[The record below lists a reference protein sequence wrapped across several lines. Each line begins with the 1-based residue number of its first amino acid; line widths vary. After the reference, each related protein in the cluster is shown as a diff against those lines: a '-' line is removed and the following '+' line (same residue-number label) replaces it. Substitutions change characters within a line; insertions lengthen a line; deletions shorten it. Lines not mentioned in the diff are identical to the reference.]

1 MNWISPTGFSPC
13 AAMPTQSP
21 LIRSSAS
28 GVSNTRSGPKRGCS
42 PTVARKTP
50 PLTPTSSPNTTTLGS
65 SSIARAS
72 AMLTASISVISVI
85 SPPFEFAA
93 LRSIG
98 LRQPGIEMI
107 EHRLGRSRL
116 RSQVTLDR
124 CVDTTLAFGGKL
136 FLFRFAPHVSASE
149 KGPQPRDR
157 LLLPA
162 RLDFR
167 GRTVARCVVC
177 GRMIAEPVGDRL
189 DEAGAAAISSR
200 FERLVGCRVHG
211 HDVVAIDLLTDETR
225 CDRLLR
231 QRFGCGL
238 KPQRYGNSP
247 LIIDGDE
254 HDRQLVHAREIHRF
268 IDVALRGGAV
278 TEQTYGN
285 AGLLAQLEG
294 VGDARSVRG
303 LRSDGNAEREILDWP
318 GEVIAALVAAPKQQD
333 FLQLDPAPDQSGVVA
348 IGGQQ
353 NVLVTHGAGRANRHR
368 LLAKRCGIGSE
379 PAGAL
384 QRHSFQV
391 EGAHQ
396 HHRPVKPDEQPGIG
410 GEGREPSMDRTVRRE
425 IAAVAHLEA
434 GDHLELF
441 VCTAAFGH
449 VTDSR
454 LVRTFVS
461 CSREGASSHRW
472 SKSLRPVRSWGEMGE
487 QIRRQRKDNG

>member
-1 MNWISPTGFSPC
+1 INPMNWISPTGFSPC

-98 LRQPGIEMI
+98 LRQLGIEMI

-116 RSQVTLDR
+116 LSQVALDR
-124 CVDTTLAFGGKL
+124 SVDTTLAFGGKL

-167 GRTVARCVVC
+167 GRTVA
-177 GRMIAEPVGDRL
+177 
-189 DEAGAAAISSR
+189 
-200 FERLVGCRVHG
+200 
-211 HDVVAIDLLTDETR
+211 R

-294 VGDARSVRG
+294 VGDARSMGR
-303 LRSDGNAEREILDWP
+303 LRSDGNAEREILDRP
-318 GEVIAALVAAPKQQD
+318 GEAVAPLVAAPKQQD

-396 HHRPVKPDEQPGIG
+396 HHRPVKPDEQAGVG
-410 GEGREPSMDRTVRRE
+410 GKGRELPIDRTVRGE
-425 IAAVAHLEA
+425 IGAVAHLEA
-434 GDHLELF
+434 RDHREVL
-441 VCTAAFGH
+441 VCVPTFGH

-454 LVRTFVS
+454 LEELLIGGRYLMAPTGYKVASDQSHLAPSGRGAKWVRWVS
-461 CSREGASSHRW
+461 RSVGSGKTMVEDR
-472 SKSLRPVRSWGEMGE
+472 SLAMSCRAA
-487 QIRRQRKDNG
+487 K

>member
-28 GVSNTRSGPKRGCS
+28 GVSNTRSGPKRCCS

-72 AMLTASISVISVI
+72 AMLTASISVISGI
-85 SPPFEFAA
+85 SLAFEFAA

-98 LRQPGIEMI
+98 LRQLGIEMI
-107 EHRLGRSRL
+107 KHRLGRSRL
-116 RSQVTLDR
+116 RSQVALDR

-157 LLLPA
+157 LTLPA
-162 RLDFR
+162 RLACR
-167 GRTVARCVVC
+167 GRRVARGVV
-177 GRMIAEPVGDRL
+177 GVRMTADPVGDRI
-189 DEAGAAAISSR
+189 DEAGAAAFSSR
-200 FERLVGCRVHG
+200 FDRLVGCRVHG
-211 HDVVAIDLLTDETR
+211 HDVVAIHLLTDETR

-238 KPQRYGNSP
+238 KPQWYGNSP

-254 HDRQLVHAREIHRF
+254 DDRQLVHTREIHRF

-294 VGDARSVRG
+294 VGDACSVRG
-303 LRSDGNAEREILDWP
+303 LRSDGNAEREIRDWP

-379 PAGAL
+379 PTGAL

-396 HHRPVKPDEQPGIG
+396 HHRPVKPDEQPRIG

-434 GDHLELF
+434 RDHRELL
-441 VCTAAFGH
+441 VCAAAFGH
-449 VTDSR
+449 ATHSR
-454 LVRTFVS
+454 L
-461 CSREGASSHRW
+461 EELLIG
-472 SKSLRPVRSWGEMGE
+472 
-487 QIRRQRKDNG
+487 RRYLMAPMVKPATKRATKKL